1 MFKIIYAGTP
11 EFAVPALESLL
22 RSEHQVLAVYTQPDR
37 PAGRGR
43 KLQPSPVKT
52 CALAHKVPV
61 LQPESFNNP
70 EDQQQLANFKAD
82 VMVVAAYGLLL
93 PTSVLEA
100 PRLGCINI
108 HASLLPRWRGAAPIQ
123 RSLLAGDRETG
134 ITIMQMDKGLDTGD
148 MLASL
153 GLPIA
158 PEWSAIDLH
167 DQLKILGAELLINTL
182 DKLDAGELEARHQ
195 DDSLATYASKLT
207 KQEARIDWN
216 QDAETIQRQ
225 IRAYVPWPV
234 SFTQWHG
241 ESLRIWRASI
251 DDTHT
256 ASKPGEV
263 IDHNQNGL
271 FVSCRDSVLRVTELQ
286 FSGKKRIDA
295 AGASSARNLSG
306 QQFDRTQFS

>member
-1 MFKIIYAGTP
+1 MLKIIYAGTP

-43 KLQPSPVKT
+43 KLQPSPVKA
-52 CALAHKVPV
+52 CAAAHKVPV

-70 EDQQQLANFKAD
+70 EDQRQLAIFQAD
-82 VMVVAAYGLLL
+82 LMVVAAYGLLL
-93 PTSVLEA
+93 PTSVLDT

-123 RSLLAGDRETG
+123 RALLAGDQETG
-134 ITIMQMDKGLDTGD
+134 ITIMQMEKGLDTGD

-153 GLPIA
+153 RLPIA
-158 PEWSAIDLH
+158 PDWTAADLH
-167 DQLKILGAELLINTL
+167 DQLKLLGAELLIDTL
-182 DKLDAGELEARHQ
+182 DKLDAGKLEARHQ
-195 DDSLATYASKLT
+195 DSSLATYANKLN

-234 SFTQWHG
+234 SFTQLQG
-241 ESLRIWRASI
+241 ENLRIWRASI

-271 FVSCRDSVLRVTELQ
+271 FISCRNSVLRVTELQ
-286 FSGKKRIDA
+286 FTGKKRIDA
-295 AGASSARNLSG
+295 TGASNARNLSG
-306 QQFDRTQFS
+306 QQFD